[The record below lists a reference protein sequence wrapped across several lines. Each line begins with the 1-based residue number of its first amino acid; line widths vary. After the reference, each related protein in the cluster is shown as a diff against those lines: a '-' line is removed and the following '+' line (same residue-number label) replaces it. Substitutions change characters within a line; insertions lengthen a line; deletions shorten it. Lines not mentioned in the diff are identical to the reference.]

1 MATELKPCPFCGG
14 EAKIRDF
21 SLPDLEPEIDVFAPT
36 VEVRRLSMKPKQKQS
51 KHGTG
56 GKKMETQEFRD
67 DMEFVMDIMT
77 EIAEYAMKN
86 QMIPDET
93 IKTVAENMI
102 ALLEIITL
110 NEWRKERQ

>member
-1 MATELKPCPFCGG
+1 
-14 EAKIRDF
+14 
-21 SLPDLEPEIDVFAPT
+21 
-36 VEVRRLSMKPKQKQS
+36 
-51 KHGTG
+51 
-56 GKKMETQEFRD
+56 METQEFRD

-77 EIAEYAMKN
+77 EIAEYAVKN

-110 NEWRKERQ
+110 NEWKGGSDGN

>member
-1 MATELKPCPFCGG
+1 
-14 EAKIRDF
+14 
-21 SLPDLEPEIDVFAPT
+21 
-36 VEVRRLSMKPKQKQS
+36 
-51 KHGTG
+51 
-56 GKKMETQEFRD
+56 MERQEFRD

-77 EIAEYAMKN
+77 EIAEYAVKN

-110 NEWRKERQ
+110 NEWKGGSDFNLKTADLS